1 MLNIDATKYNEI
13 DSYFFNASSL
23 TVATSGGIHMRTLSL
38 RSKVTVLAASLSA
51 MVAIA
56 TGGLALW
63 TTWQDA
69 TADEV
74 ARLERGKAQAIRSL
88 EDIGR
93 RMGGH
98 TALVAANPQVQA
110 AIASG
115 DRAQMERTVG
125 DLMKTLKAAD
135 PSVAT
140 LEMAGRDGRILIRG
154 HNPTRHGDDKSKEPS
169 IIAALAG
176 QAHSALTISPS
187 SGESSWASV
196 RPLRDTA
203 GAIIGTVHVGARL
216 NTPVARE
223 IQAVSGLDVVFVARD
238 KVSASSFEEAG
249 SGPQP
254 VPGEVIAAA
263 PAPRVVMRAG
273 REFTALAA
281 PLRSDNGHT
290 LAIVMFRDRAPLY
303 ASIRTFLVDTSWK
316 IGVLIA
322 FFAVTVAWIAG
333 RTMARLT
340 RLTDVTGALAAGRYD
355 VTVPEA
361 TSRDELGVLARA
373 LLVLRDGAQEA
384 DRLRIEQDRL
394 KVQTDEDR
402 RTMAL
407 ALADSFEASVGSVV
421 QSVSTAASQLTSA
434 AGGLSHAASEAAMQ
448 SSTVAS
454 AAEQTSGNVRAV
466 AAAAEELSASLSQIG
481 DQTRQSADMAASA
494 LMVADRS
501 AGEVRALT
509 ERAQRIGAIMD
520 LISNIASQTNLLAL
534 NATIEA
540 ARAGEAGRGFAV
552 VANEVKGLA
561 DQTAKAT
568 KDIAEQVRGI
578 QQATTETSESID
590 GVAAT
595 IREID
600 QAASRVA
607 AAMQEQGHA
616 IAEIARNVHQASQG
630 TQEVTGNI
638 VGVSASV
645 GHTGEA
651 AQEVLAA
658 ANALNAQSGSLR
670 NEVARF
676 LAGVRG

>member
-1 MLNIDATKYNEI
+1 M
-13 DSYFFNASSL
+13 
-23 TVATSGGIHMRTLSL
+23 GIGP
-38 RSKVTVLAASLSA
+38 A
-51 MVAIA
+51 
-56 TGGLALW
+56 
-63 TTWQDA
+63 
-69 TADEV
+69 
-74 ARLERGKAQAIRSL
+74 
-88 EDIGR
+88 
-93 RMGGH
+93 
-98 TALVAANPQVQA
+98 
-110 AIASG
+110 
-115 DRAQMERTVG
+115 
-125 DLMKTLKAAD
+125 
-135 PSVAT
+135 
-140 LEMAGRDGRILIRG
+140 
-154 HNPTRHGDDKSKEPS
+154 
-169 IIAALAG
+169 
-176 QAHSALTISPS
+176 
-187 SGESSWASV
+187 
-196 RPLRDTA
+196 LRDSA

-216 NTPVARE
+216 STPVARE
-223 IQAVSGLDVVFVARD
+223 IRAVSGLDVVFVARD

-249 SGPQP
+249 SGSQP
-254 VPGEVIAAA
+254 VPVEVIAAA
-263 PAPRVVMRAG
+263 PAPRLVMRAD
-273 REFTALAA
+273 REFTAQSVS
-281 PLRSDNGHT
+281 LRSDNGHN
-290 LAIVMFRDRAPLY
+290 LAIVLFRDRAPLY
-303 ASIRTFLVDTSWK
+303 ASVRAFIVDTSWK
-316 IGVLIA
+316 VGALIA
-322 FFAVTVAWIAG
+322 FFAVAVAWIAG

-340 RLTDVTGALAAGRYD
+340 RLTEVTGALAEGRYG

-361 TSRDELGVLARA
+361 SSQDELGVLARA

-384 DRLRIEQDRL
+384 DRLRTEQDRL
-394 KVQTDEDR
+394 KAQTDEER
-402 RTMAL
+402 RAMAT
-407 ALADSFEASVGSVV
+407 ALADSFEASVGAVV
-421 QSVSTAASQLTSA
+421 QSVSTAASQLTAA
-434 AGGLSHAASEAAMQ
+434 AGGCLTATEAAVQ

-494 LMVADRS
+494 LAVADRS

-578 QQATTETSESID
+578 QQATTETSQSID

-600 QAASRVA
+600 QAAARIA
-607 AAMQEQGHA
+607 AAMEEQGQA
-616 IAEIARNVHQASQG
+616 IVEIARNVHQASQG

-645 GHTGEA
+645 SHTGET

-658 ANALNAQSGSLR
+658 ANALNEQSGGLR
-670 NEVARF
+670 REVARF

>member
-1 MLNIDATKYNEI
+1 MNK
-13 DSYFFNASSL
+13 FSL
-23 TVATSGGIHMRTLSL
+23 RIKVTTAAVTLCMVVAVATGL
-38 RSKVTVLAASLSA
+38 
-51 MVAIA
+51 
-56 TGGLALW
+56 LALW
-63 TTWQDA
+63 STWRDA
-69 TADEV
+69 ISDE
-74 ARLERGKAQAIRSL
+74 RIQLERGAALAVRSL

-98 TALVAANPQVQA
+98 TALVAANPQVQSA
-110 AIASG
+110 VASG

-125 DLMKTLKAAD
+125 DLMKTLMAAD

-140 LEMAGRDGRILIRG
+140 LEMAGRDGRVLFRG

-169 IIAALAG
+169 IMAALAG
-176 QAHSALTISPS
+176 QQHSALTISPS
-187 SGESSWASV
+187 SGEASWASV
-196 RPLRDTA
+196 RPLRDSA

-216 NTPVARE
+216 STPVARE
-223 IQAVSGLDVVFVARD
+223 IRAVSGLDVVFVARD

-249 SGPQP
+249 SGSQP
-254 VPGEVIAAA
+254 VPVEVIAAA
-263 PAPRVVMRAG
+263 PAPRLVMTAD
-273 REFTALAA
+273 REFTAQSVS
-281 PLRSDNGHT
+281 LRSDNGHN
-290 LAIVMFRDRAPLY
+290 LAIVLFRDRAPLY
-303 ASIRTFLVDTSWK
+303 ASVRAFIVDTSWK
-316 IGVLIA
+316 IGALIA
-322 FFAVTVAWIAG
+322 FFAVAVAWIAG

-340 RLTDVTGALAAGRYD
+340 RLTEVTGALAEGRYG
-355 VTVPEA
+355 VAVPEA
-361 TSRDELGVLARA
+361 SSQDELGVLARA

-384 DRLRIEQDRL
+384 DRLRTEQDRL
-394 KVQTDEDR
+394 KAQTDEER
-402 RTMAL
+402 RAMAT
-407 ALADSFEASVGSVV
+407 ALADSFEASVGAVV
-421 QSVSTAASQLTSA
+421 QSVSTAAGQLTAA
-434 AGGLSHAASEAAMQ
+434 AGGLSHAATEAAVQ

-454 AAEQTSGNVRAV
+454 AAEQTSCNVRAV

-494 LMVADRS
+494 LAVADRS

-600 QAASRVA
+600 QAAARIA
-607 AAMQEQGHA
+607 AAMEEQGQA
-616 IAEIARNVHQASQG
+616 IVEIARNVHQASQG

-645 GHTGEA
+645 GHTGET